1 MRWDCLKNE
10 RLLHQ
15 GAALHRWE
23 WCLEGPQKIGMP
35 WSCSCPGLGPCQWGQ
50 GLWSLPLV
58 PLPAQGIQLQLTILE
73 MDKYIDRQM
82 YVLSNS
88 PEGQQSHGDT
98 QLGASSH
105 FGSFSSSR
113 TNRSHKGTIQGNT
126 SFQPSKCLLSRE
138 IKWALFKYSQH
149 FLPWK

>member
-1 MRWDCLKNE
+1 MKGHSTQE
-10 RLLHQ
+10 LLSTAESDALRALRRS
-15 GAALHRWE
+15 GCPEAALVQAWDPASVGRAS
-23 WCLEGPQKIGMP
+23 GPI
-35 WSCSCPGLGPCQWGQ
+35 
-50 GLWSLPLV
+50 

-73 MDKYIDRQM
+73 MGKYIDRQM

-88 PEGQQSHGDT
+88 PEGQQSRGDT
-98 QLGASSH
+98 QLRASSH

-113 TNRSHKGTIQGNT
+113 TNRSHKGTTQGNT